1 MKTKLTLTI
10 DKELVP
16 RFKKY
21 ARRKGISVS
30 KLVENSLREL
40 TIDDSKPFTVK
51 WKGKFKARKRT
62 EPRYKKLE
70 KRYLK

>member
-21 ARRKGISVS
+21 ARKKGISVS

-40 TIDDSKPFTVK
+40 TIDDTTVFTKK
-51 WKGKFKARKRT
+51 WKGKFKTEKR
-62 EPRYKKLE
+62 EESRYKKLE